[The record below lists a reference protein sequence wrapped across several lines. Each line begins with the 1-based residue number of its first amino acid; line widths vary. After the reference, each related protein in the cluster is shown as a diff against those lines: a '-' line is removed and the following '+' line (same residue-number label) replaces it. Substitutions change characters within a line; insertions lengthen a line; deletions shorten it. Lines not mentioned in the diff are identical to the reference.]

1 MEDKITTTMYEK
13 EEKTFPVWLYVT
25 QEKLKMEEG
34 TMLKKV
40 GILANGG
47 DVSGFNAVIRAIV
60 KTAENHGVECYGIVD
75 GYNGLLK
82 KDFEKLSTAA
92 NGEAVGILP
101 KGGSIIGSST
111 NANIF
116 NYKIVNEDGSVEYK
130 DLSEQAIENIKEF
143 GFDCIFT
150 LGGDGT
156 QKSARDFS
164 TKGVNIIGVPKTIDN
179 DVACT
184 EITFGYNTAVSVAM
198 EALDRLHTTGET
210 HHRIMVLEVMGRYA
224 GWIAL
229 ESAIAGGADV
239 ALIPEIP
246 YDINKVATKI
256 ENRKKRGKNFSIVVV
271 AEGAKPK
278 DGEMV
283 VQNIRNN
290 GAGVD
295 NTKLGGVGQVVAKQ
309 LEELTGLEAR
319 NTTLGYMQR
328 GGTPT
333 AFDRVLSTK
342 YGSKAM
348 ELALEGKFGTL
359 VVIKN
364 GKLDSASLED
374 VVGNNTKIGAVSG
387 NTAESN
393 LRKVTMDDDLVKT
406 ARDIGINL
414 GD

>member
-1 MEDKITTTMYEK
+1 MTTMYEK

-342 YGSKAM
+342 YGAKAM

-393 LRKVTMDDDLVKT
+393 LRKVTMDDDLVKA

>member
-1 MEDKITTTMYEK
+1 
-13 EEKTFPVWLYVT
+13 
-25 QEKLKMEEG
+25 
-34 TMLKKV
+34 MLKKV
-40 GILANGG
+40 AILANGG

-60 KTAENHGVECYGIVD
+60 KTAENKGIECYGFID

-82 KDFEKLSTAA
+82 NNYVKLSTANDETA
-92 NGEAVGILP
+92 SGILP

-111 NANIF
+111 NANVF
-116 NYKIVNEDGSVEYK
+116 NYKVEENGEIVYK
-130 DLSEQAIENIKEF
+130 DLSDVCVENVKKD
-143 GFDCIFT
+143 GFDCLFT

-164 TKGVNIIGVPKTIDN
+164 LKGINVIGVPKTIDN

-184 EITFGYNTAVSVAM
+184 DITFGYNTAVSVAA

-246 YDINKVATKI
+246 YDINKAAEKI
-256 ENRKKRGKNFSIVVV
+256 QQRKAKGKNFSIVVV
-271 AEGAKPK
+271 AEGAAPK
-278 DGEMV
+278 GGTITVEGKRD
-283 VQNIRNN
+283 N

-295 NTKLGGVGQVVAKQ
+295 NNKLGGVGPIVAKQ
-309 LEELTGLEAR
+309 LEKITGLEAR

-342 YGSKAM
+342 YGAKAM
-348 ELALEGKFGTL
+348 ELALEGKFGVL
-359 VVIKN
+359 AVIKN
-364 GKLDSASLED
+364 GKLDSVSLED

-406 ARDIGINL
+406 ARNIGICL

>member
-1 MEDKITTTMYEK
+1 
-13 EEKTFPVWLYVT
+13 
-25 QEKLKMEEG
+25 
-34 TMLKKV
+34 MLKKV
-40 GILANGG
+40 AILANGG

-60 KTAENHGVECYGIVD
+60 KTAENNGIECYGFID

-82 KDFEKLSTAA
+82 NNYIKLSTANTA
-92 NGEAVGILP
+92 SGILQ
-101 KGGSIIGSST
+101 KGGSIIGSSL
-111 NANIF
+111 NANVF
-116 NYKIVNEDGSVEYK
+116 NYKVEENGQIVYK
-130 DLSEQAIENIKEF
+130 DLSNVCVENIKND

-164 TKGVNIIGVPKTIDN
+164 TKGVNVIGVPKTIDN

-184 EITFGYNTAVSVAM
+184 EITFGYNTAVSVAA

-246 YDINKVATKI
+246 YDINKAVEKI
-256 ENRKKRGKNFSIVVV
+256 NKRRAAGKQFSVVVV
-271 AEGAKPK
+271 AEGAAPK
-278 DGEMV
+278 GGEITVMGK
-283 VQNIRNN
+283 RDN

-348 ELALEGKFGTL
+348 ELALEGKFGVLT
-359 VVIKN
+359 VIKN
-364 GKLDSASLED
+364 GKLDYVSLED

-393 LRKVTMDDDLVKT
+393 LRRVTMDDDLVKT
-406 ARDIGINL
+406 ARNIGICL

>member
-1 MEDKITTTMYEK
+1 
-13 EEKTFPVWLYVT
+13 
-25 QEKLKMEEG
+25 
-34 TMLKKV
+34 MLKKV
-40 GILANGG
+40 AILANGG
-47 DVSGFNAVIRAIV
+47 DVSGFNAVIRTII
-60 KTAENHGVECYGIVD
+60 KTAEHNNVECYGFID

-82 KDFEKLSTAA
+82 NEYVRLSTANDA
-92 NGEAVGILP
+92 SASGILP

-111 NANIF
+111 NANVF
-116 NYKIVNEDGSVEYK
+116 NYKVIGENGEVEYK
-130 DLSEQAIENIKEF
+130 DLSDVCVENIKKDE
-143 GFDCIFT
+143 FDCIFT

-164 TKGVNIIGVPKTIDN
+164 TKGVNVIGVPKTIDN

-184 EITFGYNTAVSVAM
+184 DITFGYNTAVSVAA

-246 YDINKVATKI
+246 YDINKAVDKI
-256 ENRKKRGKNFSIVVV
+256 NERRAKGKEFSIVVV
-271 AEGAKPK
+271 AEGAAPK
-278 DGEMV
+278 GGEITV
-283 VQNIRNN
+283 EGKRDN

-295 NTKLGGVGQVVAKQ
+295 NNKLGGVGQVVARQ

-342 YGSKAM
+342 YGAKAM
-348 ELALEGKFGTL
+348 ELALKGQFGVL
-359 VVIKN
+359 AVLKN
-364 GKLDSASLED
+364 GKLDSVSLED

-406 ARDIGINL
+406 ARDIGICL

>member
-1 MEDKITTTMYEK
+1 
-13 EEKTFPVWLYVT
+13 
-25 QEKLKMEEG
+25 
-34 TMLKKV
+34 MLKKV

-198 EALDRLHTTGET
+198 EALDRLHTTAET

-393 LRKVTMDDDLVKT
+393 LRKVTMDDDLVKA